1 MRNIIIFYIKNGE
14 HEAIRN
20 LYSATMDRLME
31 NVNAEA
37 NDLVGFDIMSIV
49 IVISFVINIVS
60 LKSGLI
66 TIKYD
71 NLIRCRPYKDLLMQ
85 IRKIFTHGQ
94 MNLK

>member
-1 MRNIIIFYIKNGE
+1 MRNIIIFYIKNEE

-31 NVNAEA
+31 NVNAEV
-37 NDLVGFDIMSIV
+37 NDLAGFDIMSIV
-49 IVISFVINIVS
+49 IVISFVIHIVS

-71 NLIRCRPYKDLLMQ
+71 NLIRCRLYKDLLMQ
-85 IRKIFTHGQ
+85 IKKYSHMVR
-94 MNLK
+94 